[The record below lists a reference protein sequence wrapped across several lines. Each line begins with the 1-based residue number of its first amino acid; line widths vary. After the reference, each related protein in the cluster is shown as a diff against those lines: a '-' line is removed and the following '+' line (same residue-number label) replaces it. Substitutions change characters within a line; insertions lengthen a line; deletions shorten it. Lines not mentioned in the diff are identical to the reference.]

1 MKREILEKLIE
12 WKKREDRKPLVLT
25 GARQVGK
32 TWVLKELGQT
42 QFEKMA
48 YVNFEEMK
56 PIRNL
61 FVGDFDMQRIIVT
74 LNAASRV
81 SITEGDTLLV
91 LDEIQA
97 AEGGLTAL
105 KYFCERMPDLHVVAA
120 GSLLGVE
127 MHRHTSY
134 PVGKVHQLMM
144 YPMNFREFLLA
155 MGEEQMHGLLVHRQ
169 WEVLTMFSA
178 RMKELLRQYYYVG
191 GMPEAVKVFSE
202 KADFKQVREIQQDI
216 LLSYERD
223 FSKHAPAEI
232 VPRIKALWNSIP
244 AQLARENKKF
254 IYRALRTGARAKDYE
269 LALQWLSDC
278 GLCYQV
284 FNISVPQYPIK
295 SMEQREAFK
304 LFALDIGLLTAM
316 NQIDI
321 QTYLDGNA
329 LFVDFK
335 GALTE
340 QYVCQQLIS
349 ATSYGIPHYWT
360 SKTGKA
366 EIDFVIQKGNTI
378 VPIEVKAE
386 ENLQAKSLKIYVEK
400 YKPELA
406 VRTSMSDY
414 REESWLVNWPLFQI
428 GEL

>member
-1 MKREILEKLIE
+1 MKREILDKLIE
-12 WKKREDRKPLVLT
+12 WKERSNRKPLILT

-42 QFEKMA
+42 QFKKMA
-48 YVNFEEMK
+48 YINFEEMK
-56 PIRNL
+56 PLKNL
-61 FVGDFDMQRIIVT
+61 FANDFDMKRILIT
-74 LNAASRV
+74 LNAASGT
-81 SITEGDTLLV
+81 SITEGDTLLI

-105 KYFCERMPDLHVVAA
+105 KYFNERLPQLHVIAA

-127 MHRHTSY
+127 LHRHTSY
-134 PVGKVHQLMM
+134 PVGKVQQLMM

-155 MGEEQMHGLLVHRQ
+155 MDEEQMHELLIHRQ
-169 WEVLTMFSA
+169 WEVLTLFA
-178 RMKELLRQYYYVG
+178 DKMKDLLRQYYYIG
-191 GMPEAVKVFSE
+191 GMPEAVKAFSQH
-202 KADFKQVREIQQDI
+202 ADFQEVRNIQQDI

-223 FSKHAPAEI
+223 FSKHAPTEI

-244 AQLARENKKF
+244 TQLARENKKF
-254 IYRALRTGARAKDYE
+254 IYGALRTGARAKDYE
-269 LALQWLSDC
+269 LALQWLNDC

-284 FNISVPQYPIK
+284 FDITVPQYPIK

-304 LFALDIGLLTAM
+304 LFALDIGLLVAM
-316 NQIDI
+316 NRIDI
-321 QTYLDGNA
+321 STFLNGNA
-329 LFVDFK
+329 LFIDFK

-349 ATSYGIPHYWT
+349 STPYGIPHYWT

-366 EIDFVIQKGNTI
+366 EIDFIIQKEDTI

-386 ENLQAKSLKIYVEK
+386 ENLQAKSLKTYVDK
-400 YKPELA
+400 YKPALA
-406 VRTSMSDY
+406 IRTSMSNY
-414 REESWLVNWPLFQI
+414 REESWLVNWPLYQI